1 MVKKAKAP
9 KRAKSS
15 KAAPAKKA
23 TKVAKVAKKAAPKV
37 ALSAPVKVVKDAY
50 SKSQL
55 IGYITERTAL
65 SRKQVSSVLEAQQ
78 EAIYASLSPRSV
90 GVITL
95 PGVAKFVRIRKPAKK
110 ARQGINPF
118 TGEPTTFKAKPAKNV
133 VKARILK
140 KVKYLLN

>member
-140 KVKYLLN
+140 KVKDLLN

>member
-78 EAIYASLSPRSV
+78 EAIYASLSPRSI
-90 GVITL
+90 GVFTM

-140 KVKYLLN
+140 KVKDLLN